1 MVLAFGADTK
11 CRGGF
16 VAGTCLFR
24 LPRNVVAAT
33 AAARQCGLEFASIGN
48 AIPLF
53 LQHFAKV
60 SSLLRLKGAN
70 AFYDGTMKQL
80 TVVDDRHVR
89 RSIGRIVV
97 AVATATSNRVNVP
110 PPVRTCRMSNR
121 LNLPGQSVRVGNVST
136 QLGVYHRNGSKSCFR
151 IKTFAGG

>member
-1 MVLAFGADTK
+1 MLAFGADTK

-33 AAARQCGLEFASIGN
+33 ASARQRGLEFAPVGD
-48 AIPLF
+48 AVPFF

-60 SSLLRLKGAN
+60 SPLLRFKSAN
-70 AFYDGTMKQL
+70 AFYDGTSEKL
-80 TVVDDRHVR
+80 AIVDDCHVW

-97 AVATATSNRVNVP
+97 AVATATPNRINVP
-110 PPVRTCRMSNR
+110 PPIRTRRVGNR
-121 LNLPGQSVRVGNVST
+121 LNLPGQLVRSGDVTT
-136 QLGVYHRNGSKSCFR
+136 QFSIYHGNGSKPCFR
-151 IKTFAGG
+151 IKTSAGG